1 MPIQSGVYRDLPS
14 WSDSFNDG
22 EIELIKQF
30 VSTFESPINMDVSDR
45 NTVDIT
51 QRIYRGNDERR
62 MIIQKTKIGYFVIT
76 HYNNQY
82 LNSYKLDD
90 LSELYQLPNSLSS
103 RMRFFV

>member
-22 EIELIKQF
+22 EIELINQF
-30 VSTFESPINMDVSDR
+30 VSTFKSPINVNVSDG

-51 QRIYRGNDERR
+51 QSIYRGNDERR
-62 MIIQKTKIGYFVIT
+62 MIVNKTKEGYYVIT

-90 LSELYQLPNSLSS
+90 LSELSQLPLSLG
-103 RMRFFV
+103 RYEFFL

>member
-51 QRIYRGNDERR
+51 QSIYRGNDERR
-62 MIIQKTKIGYFVIT
+62 MIVKKTEEGYYVIT

-82 LNSYKLDD
+82 LDSYKLDD